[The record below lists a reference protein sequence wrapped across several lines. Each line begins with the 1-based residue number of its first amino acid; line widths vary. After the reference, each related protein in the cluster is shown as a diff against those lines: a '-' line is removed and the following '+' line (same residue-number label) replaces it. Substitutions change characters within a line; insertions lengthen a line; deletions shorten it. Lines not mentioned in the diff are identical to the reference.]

1 MEKKKLG
8 VYYNTPRE
16 NAPDFVKGSVA
27 VHLETLIE
35 AAKGFVNEKGYVYLD
50 FLKGEPKEFNASGLY
65 FKLNEFKP
73 NKPKDP
79 ASLMKQGIEQV
90 TDNFEIP
97 TEQIPF

>member
-27 VHLETLIE
+27 IHLETLIE

-79 ASLMKQGIEQV
+79 AGDMLADMKSV
-90 TDNFEIP
+90 EIP
-97 TEQIPF
+97 EDVFNQ